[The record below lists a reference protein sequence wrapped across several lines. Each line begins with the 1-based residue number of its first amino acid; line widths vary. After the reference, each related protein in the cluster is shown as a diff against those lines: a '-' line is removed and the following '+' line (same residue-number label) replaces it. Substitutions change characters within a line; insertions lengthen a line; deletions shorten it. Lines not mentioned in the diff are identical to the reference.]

1 MAIVTPESVAA
12 ACEAIEA
19 EGERPTVA
27 RVTAKLGGGS
37 PNKILPLLNAWRD
50 AKRQGAGTASPP
62 PAEDSVGAEVITE
75 EMDHAA
81 ETLKRGFLAVL
92 TTFVEQERSRAA
104 SAQQA
109 IQSAAEQKM
118 ALVRAAADQQVSD
131 MAEQARGDVDEARA
145 EAQAQAEQVE
155 ALTVERDEL
164 TARIVGLLGDR
175 DQTAKVLAEEQAA
188 HQAARGETDR
198 LGTEVEAFRRAV
210 MQADA
215 RAAAAERAQDQAVE
229 AQRAAEG
236 RSRAADD
243 ARQVADGERRQV
255 LAQARAREAEDLA
268 RIDALVGERSQLLQ
282 ELAATTAAAEAAH
295 RELVARFEAAEAT
308 GQAQTVRIEGLLR
321 ELPAGPAPVVVGE
334 APLRR
339 SSPVNGRR
347 RRGAEGVA

>member
-1 MAIVTPESVAA
+1 MYADCVAGLRPGGRQDSQIGKVFHSSAKHCGDRHRTARMSTLDLLRVEAGDLIEGPA
-12 ACEAIEA
+12 AC
-19 EGERPTVA
+19 
-27 RVTAKLGGGS
+27 
-37 PNKILPLLNAWRD
+37 
-50 AKRQGAGTASPP
+50 
-62 PAEDSVGAEVITE
+62 
-75 EMDHAA
+75 
-81 ETLKRGFLAVL
+81 
-92 TTFVEQERSRAA
+92 
-104 SAQQA
+104 
-109 IQSAAEQKM
+109 
-118 ALVRAAADQQVSD
+118 
-131 MAEQARGDVDEARA
+131 
-145 EAQAQAEQVE
+145 
-155 ALTVERDEL
+155 
-164 TARIVGLLGDR
+164 
-175 DQTAKVLAEEQAA
+175 QAA
-188 HQAARGETDR
+188 P
-198 LGTEVEAFRRAV
+198 
-210 MQADA
+210 

-321 ELPAGPAPVVVGE
+321 ELAAGPAPVVVGE